1 MALWKTLNIRRK
13 VATAVLGLSLLQA
26 AAAGM
31 AATSGAL
38 GLALATGSVA
48 AGTLVAWFLGRDLA
62 LPLERV
68 RERMRDIAQG
78 EGDLTARLEVA
89 GADETSEISAHFNQ
103 FIENIQNLV
112 QEAVTI
118 ATSVA
123 SASNQMAAGVTEMST
138 TADVIAQTAEH
149 QKTSVGQADRSVATI
164 AESSR
169 VVNHEVT
176 RALEVFDQASEAA
189 AHGGEAVGAAVS
201 GMEAINRNS
210 RQIANILN
218 VITEIAN
225 QTNLLS
231 LNAAIEAAKAGE
243 QGRGFAVVA
252 EEVRKL
258 AERSAQATTEIG
270 ALIQTSG
277 KSVDDGTRM
286 VHAAGSALTSITQAI
301 QASAERMRDIGRR
314 SRAQSEDGGTVVAAM
329 GDLMATAVANAS
341 ATEQMAATIRE
352 TTNTVDDLSI
362 QAENLNYL
370 VSKFRV

>member
-1 MALWKTLNIRRK
+1 MTPWKTMNIRRK
-13 VATAVLGLSLLQA
+13 VGFPVIGLSVIQGL
-26 AAAGM
+26 AAGL
-31 AATSGAL
+31 GARTFAF
-38 GLALATGSVA
+38 GVSLALAFTA
-48 AGTLVAWFLGRDLA
+48 AGILVAWILGNTLA
-62 LPLERV
+62 GPLERV
-68 RERMRDIAQG
+68 RDRMRDIAQG

-89 GADETSEISAHFNQ
+89 GADETSQVASHFNQ
-103 FIENIQNLV
+103 FIENIQSLV
-112 QEAVTI
+112 QQAVAI

-123 SASNQMAAGVTEMST
+123 SASTQMAAGVTEMSS
-138 TADVIAQTAEH
+138 TAEVIAQTAEH
-149 QKTSVGQADRSVATI
+149 QKTSVGQANRSVATI
-164 AESSR
+164 AEASR
-169 VVNHEVT
+169 VVNREVGG
-176 RALEVFDQASEAA
+176 ALEVFDQAKQAA
-189 AHGGEAVGAAVS
+189 SNGGEAVGAAVS
-201 GMEAINRNS
+201 GMEEINRNS

-258 AERSAQATTEIG
+258 AERSAQATTEIA

-277 KSVDDGTRM
+277 KSIENGTRM
-286 VHAAGSALTSITQAI
+286 VHAAGSALTSITEAI
-301 QASAERMRDIGRR
+301 LASAERMRDIGRR
-314 SRAQSEDGGTVVAAM
+314 SRAQSEDSGTVVAVM
-329 GDLMATAVANAS
+329 DDLLATAEANAS

-370 VSKFRV
+370 VSKFKI